1 MPSKPPPKILPHAE
15 PHRGFW
21 LAVSAVTAG
30 VIAGGGA
37 LLASVAENG
46 EVSPVAVW
54 IAGITM
60 ALAMA
65 KDLRTYIADPP

>member
-1 MPSKPPPKILPHAE
+1 MPKIHSEQHPAL
-15 PHRGFW
+15 W
-21 LAVSAVTAG
+21 LTLSALTAG

-37 LLASVAENG
+37 LLASVVEKG
-46 EVSPVAVW
+46 EASTLSLW